1 MWEVNTREGMEG
13 VDGADADSGDDSS
26 DDEAA
31 AAGRQESSG
40 TERKIDGG
48 EQQEVAKSFANNRCD
63 LLWQG
68 LLPKRSFT
76 GFKFQES
83 QTEAAARKMMRAKGL
98 GHYWDMVEGADAM
111 LTAAAPVALSLF

>member
-1 MWEVNTREGMEG
+1 MWEVDTREGMEG

-26 DDEAA
+26 DDEA

-83 QTEAAARKMMRAKGL
+83 QTEAAARL

-111 LTAAAPVALSLF
+111 LNAAAPVALSLF